1 MKRIL
6 LSAAL
11 LAGVACARR
20 DRLDD
25 APNPRLEPSVGT
37 KQAVFVVLDE
47 RDRTRLGYVEK
58 WAYGPSG
65 VTLYWV
71 FGLDRSDKLGYVS
84 SAGRAIRYDYPPGGR
99 VETDLGA
106 DTVAMGVRRILRHEA
121 PVVVERTTEK
131 ALAEEF
137 FAAKRAAEAPPEAE
151 RAGVGGGGVGGSE

>member
-6 LSAAL
+6 LSAAI

-20 DRLDD
+20 ERVDD
-25 APNPRLEPSVGT
+25 ASDPRLEPAVGT
-37 KQAVFVVLDE
+37 KQSVFVVLDE

-58 WAYGPSG
+58 WAYASSG

-71 FGLDRSDKLGYVS
+71 FGPDRSDAVGYIS
-84 SAGRAIRYDYPPGGR
+84 SAGRAVRYDYPPGGK

-106 DTVAMGVRRILRHEA
+106 DTVAMGVRRILRHET
-121 PVVVERTTEK
+121 PVVLERTTEK

-137 FAAKRAAEAPPEAE
+137 FAAKRAAEAPPKAEEAGE
-151 RAGVGGGGVGGSE
+151 GGGGGDGSE